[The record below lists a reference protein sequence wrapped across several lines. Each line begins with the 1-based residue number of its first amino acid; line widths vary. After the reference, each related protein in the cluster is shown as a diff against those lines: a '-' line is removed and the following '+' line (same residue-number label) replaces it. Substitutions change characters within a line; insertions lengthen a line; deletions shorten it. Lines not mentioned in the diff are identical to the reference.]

1 MSRIFLSH
9 SSADNAAAMALC
21 KWLAHEGWKDVFL
34 DLDPERGIKAG
45 EQWEEALRQAAD
57 RCEAVL
63 FVVSRAWLASEW
75 CRDEFRLARHLRKR
89 LFGVLVE
96 DIAPA
101 DLPPIM
107 TREWQLANV
116 APAGE
121 TKTFSVLLPR

>member
-1 MSRIFLSH
+1 GVEGGLSGSGSRGRH
-9 SSADNAAAMALC
+9 
-21 KWLAHEGWKDVFL
+21 
-34 DLDPERGIKAG
+34 RAG
-45 EQWEEALRQAAD
+45 EEGEEALRQGAD

-121 TKTFSVLLPR
+121 TRTFSVLLPRASEETAVSFRVGGLIPL